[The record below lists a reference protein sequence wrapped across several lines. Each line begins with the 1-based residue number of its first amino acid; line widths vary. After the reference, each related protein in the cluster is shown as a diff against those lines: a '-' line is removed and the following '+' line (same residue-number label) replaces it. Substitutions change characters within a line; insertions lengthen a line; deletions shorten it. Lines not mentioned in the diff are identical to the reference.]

1 MSISGS
7 MSSAL
12 SGLTVAARSAELISS
27 NIANA
32 LTEGYGR
39 RELQTTVRRVGA
51 TGQGVQVVGVNREVN
66 RALLADRRI
75 ADAISMN
82 TGRQADFMARLQTA
96 YGTPGDGSSLSGRFA
111 AFDTA
116 LIAATAQPESSVRQN
131 NVFDAAN
138 SLAVSFHTISD
149 EIQTARSL
157 ADKRI
162 ATEVDQVNRALV
174 SIAELNR
181 NITALASSSRDSSSL
196 VDQRQQLIDTVAS
209 IIPLREVATENGRVT
224 LYSTGG
230 AVLLDGKPAKL
241 EFSSVGLITPDMTL
255 GSGALSGL
263 TINGRAMNTGATGPI
278 SGGSLAAEFAIRD
291 DLAPAA
297 QADLDS
303 VARDLI
309 VRFQDP
315 ALDATLLATDAGL
328 FTDGN
333 TAFSAL
339 NEEGVASRIGL
350 NAAVDP
356 NRGGAVWRLR
366 DGLGATLPGPAGQAT
381 LFVAMQSALNDPRPT
396 ASGQFAGASRGALA
410 LSSQV
415 TSGVTNERLLLEAE
429 AGFSAARATALH
441 SLELESGVDTD
452 RELQDLL
459 LVEQAFAANAKVI
472 QTADEMIQVL
482 LGM

>member
-12 SGLTVAARSAELISS
+12 SGLTVAAKSAELISS
-27 NIANA
+27 NIANV

-39 RELQTTVRRVGA
+39 RELQTAARLVGT
-51 TGQGVQVVGVNREVN
+51 TGSGVQAFGVKREINRT
-66 RALLADRRI
+66 LLADRRI
-75 ADAISMN
+75 ADALSSN
-82 TGRQADFMARLQTA
+82 VGRQADFMMRLETA
-96 YGTPGDGSSLSGRFA
+96 YGTPGDASSLNGRLA

-116 LIAATAQPESSVRQN
+116 LISATGQPESSIRQN
-131 NVFDAAN
+131 NVLDAAN
-138 SLAVSFHTISD
+138 ALAVSFHMISN
-149 EIQTARSL
+149 EIQTLRSL
-157 ADKRI
+157 ADKKI
-162 ATEVDQVNRALV
+162 TAEVDQVNRALV

-181 NITALASSSRDSSSL
+181 NITALASSLRDSSSL
-196 VDQRQQLIDTVAS
+196 VDQRQQLIDIVAT
-209 IIPLREVATENGRVT
+209 IIPIREAATENGRVT

-241 EFSSVGLITPDMTL
+241 EFSPVGLITPDMTF

-263 TINGRAMNTGATGPI
+263 RINGRAINTGLNGPI
-278 SGGSLAAEFAIRD
+278 AGGSLAAEFAIRD
-291 DLAPAA
+291 DIAPAA

-309 VRFQDP
+309 IRFQDP
-315 ALDATLLATDAGL
+315 SLDATLLATGAGL

-333 TAFSAL
+333 TAFAVL
-339 NEEGVASRIGL
+339 NEEGVASRIGI

-366 DGLGATLPGPAGQAT
+366 DGIGATVPGAAGQAA
-381 LFVAMQSALNDPRPT
+381 LFVAMQSALNDSRST

-415 TSGVTNERLLLEAE
+415 ISSVTNERLSLEAE

-441 SLELESGVDTD
+441 SLELEDGVDTD